1 MPADGAS
8 GMHDSSYNHMKD
20 LAGRYLDP
28 GRSMQILDVGSLDV
42 NGSYRP
48 IFEKSQ
54 WKYRGLDLS
63 PGNNVDIVLTSPYKF
78 PVKSGSIDLVISGQ
92 SFEHIEF
99 FWLTWLEMVRVLKPE
114 GMIFL
119 IAPSTGS
126 QHRYPV
132 DCWRF
137 YPDGFRAL
145 AKLGGVETLEVT
157 TDWKLHPDPEDRQ
170 WGDTVG
176 VFRKPRRSATAVLMR
191 QAEHMILHRL
201 ASWIVQRD
209 R

>member
-1 MPADGAS
+1 
-8 GMHDSSYNHMKD
+8 MHKSSYNHMKD
-20 LAGRYLDP
+20 LARKYLEP

-42 NGSYRP
+42 NGSYQP
-48 IFEKSQ
+48 IFEEPVWQ
-54 WKYRGLDLS
+54 YRGLDLS
-63 PGNNVDIVLTSPYKF
+63 PGPNVDIVLSTPYQF
-78 PVKSGSIDLVISGQ
+78 PVKSGSVDLVISGQ

-99 FWLTWLEMVRVLKPE
+99 FWLTWLEMVRVLKPD

-119 IAPSTGS
+119 IAPSSGK

-137 YPDGFRAL
+137 FPDGFRAL
-145 AKLGGVETLEVT
+145 AKFGGMEALEVT
-157 TDWKLHPDPEDRQ
+157 TDWKRHPEPGGSQ

-176 VFRKPRRSATAVLMR
+176 VFRKPRQSIPAALMR

-201 ASWIVQRD
+201 ASWIVQRN